1 MRPLQRLRACA
12 RSRGCSDPC
21 CHAHGTM
28 ACSTSAFMHAS
39 AGVTATAWCSGMADV
54 GRNLR
59 GSAPE
64 LGGLTALR
72 LVEGS
77 LALEGL
83 RFEAPEQCWSSGGW
97 LIVESCSSWCLEA
110 ASGSMRVGPGGRS
123 MRGESLCRHLLL
135 KRGWTPVHWRRSP
148 SRCAPRP
155 VRAQTRPQ
163 AGYRRTA
170 SLIPTTAH
178 PARAPNSQRTPAR
191 LAG

>member
-21 CHAHGTM
+21 CHAHGTI

-123 MRGESLCRHLLL
+123 MRGESRCF
-135 KRGWTPVHWRRSP
+135 KRTLYSNRVHPLAP
-148 SRCAPRP
+148 SLRD
-155 VRAQTRPQ
+155 
-163 AGYRRTA
+163 
-170 SLIPTTAH
+170 
-178 PARAPNSQRTPAR
+178 
-191 LAG
+191 LAKV

>member
-83 RFEAPEQCWSSGGW
+83 RFEEPEQCWSSGCW
-97 LIVESCSSWCLEA
+97 LIVEFCSSWCLERPPLGRCGWGWMVGACA
-110 ASGSMRVGPGGRS
+110 AS
-123 MRGESLCRHLLL
+123 RGASHARC
-135 KRGWTPVHWRRSP
+135 TPIEYTLMH
-148 SRCAPRP
+148 PR
-155 VRAQTRPQ
+155 
-163 AGYRRTA
+163 
-170 SLIPTTAH
+170 
-178 PARAPNSQRTPAR
+178 
-191 LAG
+191 

>member
-12 RSRGCSDPC
+12 RSRGC
-21 CHAHGTM
+21 
-28 ACSTSAFMHAS
+28 
-39 AGVTATAWCSGMADV
+39 MADV

-123 MRGESLCRHLLL
+123 MRGESRCF
-135 KRGWTPVHWRRSP
+135 KRTLYSTLH
-148 SRCAPRP
+148 SRPPRF
-155 VRAQTRPQ
+155 VTIR
-163 AGYRRTA
+163 Y
-170 SLIPTTAH
+170 H
-178 PARAPNSQRTPAR
+178 PKKGGGQRI
-191 LAG
+191 

>member
-1 MRPLQRLRACA
+1 MA
-12 RSRGCSDPC
+12 R
-21 CHAHGTM
+21 
-28 ACSTSAFMHAS
+28 
-39 AGVTATAWCSGMADV
+39 CSGMADV

-59 GSAPE
+59 ESAPE

-123 MRGESLCRHLLL
+123 MRGESRCF
-135 KRGWTPVHWRRSP
+135 KRTLYSNRVHPLAP
-148 SRCAPRP
+148 SLRD
-155 VRAQTRPQ
+155 
-163 AGYRRTA
+163 
-170 SLIPTTAH
+170 
-178 PARAPNSQRTPAR
+178 
-191 LAG
+191 LAKV